1 MDYEVYQYTDEEMSH
16 YFLSE
21 VTGDKRRAYALAKK
35 PDKYFVFQGN
45 YRLPSDNIKKAM
57 TMKQTEE
64 TTMSPFMKQ
73 KLMNLEEKL
82 YRMEKKIDE
91 APLVRVVIIAIA
103 ILAIVEAYLIL

>member
-1 MDYEVYQYTDEEMSH
+1 MANRKASH
-16 YFLSE
+16 C
-21 VTGDKRRAYALAKK
+21 G
-35 PDKYFVFQGN
+35 PI
-45 YRLPSDNIKKAM
+45 PSNSNK
-57 TMKQTEE
+57 TMEK
-64 TTMSPFMKQ
+64 